1 MAEGVGLCMREKLM
15 LSNSHFRAVVRC
27 SFLVAGRSIHMDHR
41 PNNVK
46 SEFVVQLRTGQSILN
61 VIQRAH
67 TPPQAVPPAQAG
79 I

>member
-27 SFLVAGRSIHMDHR
+27 SFLVAGRCIHMDHR

-46 SEFVVQLRTGQSILN
+46 
-61 VIQRAH
+61 
-67 TPPQAVPPAQAG
+67 
-79 I
+79 